1 LKKLRVK
8 LIKSP
13 IDRMQRHKLTL
24 LALGLRKLGQESILP
39 DNPQVRGMVRQVS
52 YLVEIKT
59 LGKGDK

>member
-1 LKKLRVK
+1 MKKLRVK

-13 IDRMQRHKLTL
+13 IDRMQRHKRTL
-24 LALGLRKLGQESILP
+24 RALGLRRVGQEAILA

-52 YLVEIKT
+52 YMVEVKT

>member
-1 LKKLRVK
+1 MKKLRVK